1 MTTMNNRFK
10 LLEILQQDI
19 EAQKEML
26 RSFQNSL
33 EPAINNT
40 IDRLRNNYRNYYSS
54 PYSSFSYPWMYLF

>member
-1 MTTMNNRFK
+1 MTAMNNQFK